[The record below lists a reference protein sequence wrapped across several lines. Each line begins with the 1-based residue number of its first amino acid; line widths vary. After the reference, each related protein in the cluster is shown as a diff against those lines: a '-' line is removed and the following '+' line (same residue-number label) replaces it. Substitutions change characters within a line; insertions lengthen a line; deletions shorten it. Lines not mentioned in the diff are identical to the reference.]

1 MRLINSLA
9 VIINDK
15 CTGCKICSQVCPTL
29 AITMEPVP
37 GTKHKK
43 LAVVEEENCTG
54 CTACEQRCPFDAIEM
69 VNLEESRMIGVDIR
83 QSNYEE
89 VQKICYDAHLHPEQI
104 ICYCT
109 STRADEVAAAILQ
122 GADTPDK
129 ISQRTGLRTGCT
141 VECLQP
147 AIRLLDA
154 AGIKLETPTGRYQWY
169 GATPTIWSISDEVKE
184 KYSKRGFHFDE
195 DIEFLE
201 KLRNAPLSS
210 EACSFKKEEV

>member
-1 MRLINSLA
+1 
-9 VIINDK
+9 
-15 CTGCKICSQVCPTL
+15 
-29 AITMEPVP
+29 
-37 GTKHKK
+37 
-43 LAVVEEENCTG
+43 
-54 CTACEQRCPFDAIEM
+54 
-69 VNLEESRMIGVDIR
+69 MIGVDIS

-154 AGIKLETPTGRYQWY
+154 AGIKLETPICRYQWY
-169 GATPTIWSISDEVKE
+169 GATPTIWSISDEVKR
-184 KYSKRGFHFDE
+184 SILNVVFISMR
-195 DIEFLE
+195 I
-201 KLRNAPLSS
+201 LSS
-210 EACSFKKEEV
+210 LRSCVTRRYQVKPVHLKRRKCNVPRTN